1 LGANRYNVLSDPPLL
16 VAYWVINGGQVDIRV
31 YNVADICIRHLV
43 SANMPQGTTYTA
55 FWDGRDDNGSPVYS
69 GLYLV
74 VITEPKRVEIKK
86 VLAVNQ

>member
-1 LGANRYNVLSDPPLL
+1 
-16 VAYWVINGGQVDIRV
+16 
-31 YNVADICIRHLV
+31 
-43 SANMPQGTTYTA
+43 MPQGTTYTA